1 MKTLDRYILKSFL
14 VPFLATFFIILFV
27 LVMQVLWLAF
37 DNFAGKGISAGIIL
51 KFLWYTTLIVTPQA
65 LPIGVLL
72 SSIMTLGSLSENYE
86 FAAAKSAGVSL
97 QRMVR
102 PIVFLAIFL
111 SSINFLFLNYVYPY
125 AMLKQLNMK
134 VNIKK
139 KQPAIA
145 LVAGSFN
152 TEIPNFQI
160 KFKEKYG
167 KDDNLLKEVMIYDLS
182 SKKGNNKIITAERGE
197 ILSEE
202 GSRYMTLVLK
212 NGHYFEHHLKNGASY
227 KEREKMPASYAT
239 FKEYT
244 INIDISSFN
253 DDGLED
259 EKYKTNYNM
268 LSLAQ
273 LKDTLPTMKQNYDAF
288 VSSRAKNL
296 FLSIDVEDLYQHPD
310 SLINKNLSLD
320 ILENF
325 ELKEKQN
332 ILSVATSKLERTI
345 NNNKSNK
352 DILKNKRKYLNLYDI
367 EFFNRMAFSLS
378 CLLLFFIGA
387 PLGSIIRKGGM
398 GLPMILA
405 IAIYV
410 LYFFSNTFGRNLA
423 EESSLTA
430 ITGSWL
436 SVFLM
441 LPLAIILTVRATK
454 DKGLFDINSFFAPIR
469 NFVKNL
475 FSKKRKPQ
483 HNDNTNTN

>member
-1 MKTLDRYILKSFL
+1 
-14 VPFLATFFIILFV
+14 
-27 LVMQVLWLAF
+27 MQALWLAF
-37 DNFAGKGISAGIIL
+37 DNFAGKGIGIGIIL
-51 KFLWYTTLIVTPQA
+51 KFLWYTTLLVAPQA

-111 SSINFLFLNYVYPY
+111 SGINFLFLNYVYPY

-152 TEIPNFQI
+152 TELPNFQI

-167 KDDNLLKEVMIYDLS
+167 EEDNLLKEVMIYDLS
-182 SKKGNNKIITAERGE
+182 SKKGNNKIITAKSGE

-212 NGHYFEHHLKNGASY
+212 DGYYFEHHLKNGASF
-227 KEREKMPASYAT
+227 KEREKMPASYAD
-239 FKEYT
+239 FEKYT
-244 INIDISSFN
+244 INIDISSFSN
-253 DDGLED
+253 DDLEE

-273 LKDTLPTMKQNYDAF
+273 LKDTLPTLKQNYDAF
-288 VSSRAKNL
+288 VKSRAKNL
-296 FLSIDVEDLYQHPD
+296 FLSIDVEDLHQYPD
-310 SLINKNLSLD
+310 SLINKDLSLD

-325 ELKEKQN
+325 ELKEKRS

-352 DILKNKRKYLNLYDI
+352 DTLKNKRKYLNLYDI
-367 EFFNRMAFSLS
+367 EFYNRVAFSLS

-405 IAIYV
+405 IAVYV

-441 LPLAIILTVRATK
+441 LPLAITLTVRATK
-454 DKGLFDINSFFAPIR
+454 DKGLFDINGFFAPIR
-469 NFVKNL
+469 NSVKNL
-475 FSKKRKPQ
+475 FSKKGKPQ
-483 HNDNTNTN
+483 HNDNTNSN